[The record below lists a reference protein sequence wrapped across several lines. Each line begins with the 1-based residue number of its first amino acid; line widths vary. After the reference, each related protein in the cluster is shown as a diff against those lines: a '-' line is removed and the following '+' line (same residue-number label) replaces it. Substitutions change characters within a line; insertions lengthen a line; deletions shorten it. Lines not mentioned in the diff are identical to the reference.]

1 MPSPLPLPLS
11 TPSRNLVRLTL
22 VRGITWTGFLA
33 AIVIGIELLGFELE
47 VLAVIGVIL
56 VMALINITTWWRL
69 GRPRAV
75 THGEYLAH
83 LMADVAGLT
92 LLFYFTGGSTNPFI
106 TYYLV
111 PVTIAAATLPWR
123 HAWLL
128 AITSMIAY
136 SLLMVSY
143 QPVPQLGQVL
153 VPGGVSL
160 HVLGMWLN
168 FGLSAGLVTF
178 FIYKM
183 AHALRSRDQALSRTR
198 EAALRSEQVLAVA
211 TQAAGTAHE
220 LGTPLS
226 TMAILLKEM
235 REDVHGNPQLEKDV
249 ELLRRQV
256 DTCKARLQQLV
267 ANADRRRMAEPRVGD
282 AETWLAR
289 VVQRWLVF
297 RPDVNHHFAVEE
309 GRGRPWLAVDA
320 TLDQALTNL
329 LNNAADANPDDIT
342 IRLDWTRE
350 EIIIDIRDHGPG
362 VAMSIADQ
370 LGETFVSTKS
380 KGMGIG
386 LFLTHA
392 TINRFGGEVRLYNH
406 PHGGTLT
413 EVTLP
418 RSDPPAQALSEKGW
432 RAIDE
437 PLRGTHARDR
447 TPPPDHR

>member
-1 MPSPLPLPLS
+1 MLAALPLPLS
-11 TPSRNLVRLTL
+11 TPGRNLVRLTF

-33 AIVIGIELLGFELE
+33 GIIIGIE
-47 VLAVIGVIL
+47 VLDFALDVTTVIAVIVS
-56 VMALINITTWWRL
+56 MALINVTTWWRL

-123 HAWLL
+123 HAWTVAAAAML
-128 AITSMIAY
+128 AY
-136 SLLMVSY
+136 SVLMFHY
-143 QPVPQLGQVL
+143 QPIPQLSHGHTSGNL
-153 VPGGVSL
+153 NL

-178 FIYKM
+178 FIFKM
-183 AHALRSRDQALSRTR
+183 AHALRGRDQALSRTR
-198 EAALRSEQVLAVA
+198 EAALRNEQVLAVA

-226 TMAILLKEM
+226 TMAVLLSEM
-235 REDVHGNPQLEKDV
+235 REEVRGNALLEKDLAV
-249 ELLRRQV
+249 LRDQV
-256 DTCKARLQQLV
+256 DTCKSRLLHLV
-267 ANADRRRMAEPRVGD
+267 ENADRRRMAEPEILD
-282 AETWLAR
+282 ANLWLAR
-289 VVQRWLVF
+289 VVQRWLVL
-297 RPDVNHHFAVEE
+297 RPDVSYRLEVADR
-309 GRGRPWLAVDA
+309 RGRPWLAVDT

-329 LNNAADANPDDIT
+329 LNNAADANSDDIL
-342 IRLDWTRE
+342 IHLDWTAE
-350 EIIIDIRDHGPG
+350 DVVIDIRDHGPG

-380 KGMGIG
+380 KGLGMG

-392 TINRFGGEVRLYNH
+392 TINRFGGGVRLYNH
-406 PHGGTLT
+406 PEGGTLT

-418 RSDPPAQALSEKGW
+418 RSEPAV
-432 RAIDE
+432 
-437 PLRGTHARDR
+437 
-447 TPPPDHR
+447 